1 MDFTLLCLIFTG
13 GLSSGFAIGILMSRQ
28 KDSDDL
34 ELTDIGRG
42 DTLQDKPP
50 YP

>member
-13 GLSSGFAIGILMSRQ
+13 GLSSGFAIGILISRQ
-28 KDSDDL
+28 DEPDDL
-34 ELTDIGRG
+34 ELTDIGQGVFPDR
-42 DTLQDKPP
+42 PP